1 MGLLIPNLMR
11 VVFGWG
17 DRGRWSYPAGVK
29 VRTSAQAG
37 LEAKARDDV
46 ERVQREAAS
55 ADDPAMRLLF
65 RSAPVNVH
73 AHGRTTTI
81 WYDAATGEADVYRWW
96 TVEELLGR

>member
-1 MGLLIPNLMR
+1 MGLLIPKLMR

-29 VRTSAQAG
+29 VRTSAWAG
-37 LEAKARDDV
+37 LEAKVWDDA
-46 ERVQREAAS
+46 ERVHREAAG
-55 ADDPAMRLLF
+55 AHPVTRLMF
-65 RSAPVNVH
+65 GSAPVNVH
-73 AHGRTTTI
+73 AHGGTTTI